1 MKLTTTT
8 FTMRTC
14 DADVLAQLLGF
25 RLDKLIINQLAYSYI
40 KYMTDDGPLPSD
52 YHKQVSWDQG
62 QSNCDTR
69 LLVVLS
75 YYCRISDSH
84 HQRVTSYFCA

>member
-40 KYMTDDGPLPSD
+40 KYMTDDRSFAKRLPQTSVLGPGT
-52 YHKQVSWDQG
+52 V
-62 QSNCDTR
+62 
-69 LLVVLS
+69 
-75 YYCRISDSH
+75 
-84 HQRVTSYFCA
+84 